1 MRDSF
6 EDKLHGTFLTLS
18 SIADGRPRFPTNLLT
33 AIVPPSHASVTQRQK
48 VATQHPFTLTAVI
61 ASPLTSLFPSTILI
75 QNCHERHRFHP
86 RIKPPIRVHLAH
98 ATAVKSR
105 SASRTPQLP
114 KSKIQHKRT
123 LGIHILAMTDDSSRN
138 WFWQRH
144 LP

>member
-6 EDKLHGTFLTLS
+6 ERQASWHIFDPIKH
-18 SIADGRPRFPTNLLT
+18 ADGRPRFPTNLLT

-86 RIKPPIRVHLAH
+86 QIKPPIH
-98 ATAVKSR
+98 ACISH
-105 SASRTPQLP
+105 TPRL
-114 KSKIQHKRT
+114 
-123 LGIHILAMTDDSSRN
+123 
-138 WFWQRH
+138 
-144 LP
+144 